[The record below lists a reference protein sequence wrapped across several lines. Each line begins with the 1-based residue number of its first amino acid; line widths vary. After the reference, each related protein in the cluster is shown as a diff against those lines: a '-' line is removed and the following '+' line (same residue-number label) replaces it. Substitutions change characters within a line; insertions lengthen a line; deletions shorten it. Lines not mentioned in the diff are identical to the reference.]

1 MPLVRSNNQQLT
13 TNNQFA
19 LKLNQAMIL
28 LRACI
33 ALGLCISFT
42 SAATRPKR
50 NPTDKTPSASVR
62 QWMRS
67 MSLRDKAAQLIIMP
81 IYGEPANTRS
91 AEFRKYQHFIRDLH
105 VGGVIVTGHSLNGG
119 IRNAEPY
126 AMAAL
131 INHLQKMARTPL
143 FVSADFERGASM
155 RVNSTTAWP
164 YSMAFAAAKD
174 LTAVGQEGAD
184 TARDARAMGVN
195 WIFAPV
201 ADVNN
206 NPDNPIINIRSF
218 GENAAEVSSF
228 VQAYIIGAHSDR
240 KNPVLVTAKHFPG
253 HGDTTEDSHMAL
265 PRLNADRDRIE
276 AVELAPFRTAIA
288 AGVDAVMTAHLNV
301 PALEPDNIPAT
312 VSSKILTGVL
322 RGELGFHGLVIT
334 DAMDMQGLAAM
345 LDTAEASVRAIEAGA
360 DVLLMPKRAEDAI
373 RGLVAAV
380 QTGRISRK
388 RLDDSVGRVL
398 TAKIRLGLTRKKL
411 VNLEDIADVVDSP
424 EAEEQAQSVADHA
437 VTLVKDTKDSFP
449 IRHAANTCVI
459 AMTEGRRS
467 QQGIRLVDEIKKRA
481 PGIVTTVVDPSMT
494 KGDLD
499 QVIEKSSSCGQ
510 IIAAA
515 FVSVSAYRGNV
526 ALAGGYPDFLNALIG
541 GKAPVLLAALGNPYL
556 IRNFPNVAAYL
567 TTYSPTPTS
576 ETALAKALFG
586 EIAITGQLPVS
597 IPGIAKYG
605 DGIQVTVVTTAVK
618 GL

>member
-1 MPLVRSNNQQLT
+1 ML
-13 TNNQFA
+13 
-19 LKLNQAMIL
+19 L

-33 ALGLCISFT
+33 ALGLCISLAG
-42 SAATRPKR
+42 AATRPKK
-50 NPTDKTPSASVR
+50 PADKTIPAPVR
-62 QWMRS
+62 QLMRS
-67 MSLRDKAAQLIIMP
+67 MTLRDKVAQLIIMP
-81 IYGEPANTRS
+81 IYGEHANTRS
-91 AEFRKYQHFIRDLH
+91 AEFRKYQHLIRDLH

-131 INHLQKMARTPL
+131 INRLQKMARTPL

-174 LTAVGQEGAD
+174 LAGVSEEGAD

-218 GENAAEVSSF
+218 GENPAEVSSF
-228 VQAYIIGAHSDR
+228 VQAYITGAHSDR

-253 HGDTTEDSHMAL
+253 HGDTIEDSHMAL
-265 PRLNADRDRIE
+265 PRLDADRDRIE
-276 AVELAPFRTAIA
+276 AVELQPFRAAIA
-288 AGVDAVMTAHLNV
+288 AGVDAVMTAHLAV
-301 PALEPDNIPAT
+301 PALEPENIPAT

-322 RGELGFHGLVIT
+322 RDELGFHGLVVT

-345 LDTAEASVRAIEAGA
+345 FDTAEASARAIEAGA

-373 RGLVAAV
+373 RGVVAAV
-380 QTGRISRK
+380 ESGRISRK
-388 RLDDSVGRVL
+388 RLDDSVAKVL
-398 TAKIRLGLTRKKL
+398 TAKVRLGLTRKKL
-411 VNLEDIADVVDSP
+411 VNLEDIADVVESP
-424 EAEEQAQSVADHA
+424 ESDERAQAVADHA
-437 VTLVKDTKDSFP
+437 VTLVKDSKDSLP
-449 IRHAANTCVI
+449 IRHAANTCLI
-459 AMTEGRRS
+459 ALTEGRRS
-467 QQGIRLVDEIKKRA
+467 QQGIRLIDEVKKRA
-481 PGIVTTVVDPSMT
+481 PGITTTVLDPAMT
-494 KGDLD
+494 KDDLN
-499 QVIEKSSSCGQ
+499 QVVDKSSGCGQ

-515 FVSVSAYRGNV
+515 YVSVSAYRGNV
-526 ALAGGYPDFLNALIG
+526 ALAGGYPDFLNALIA

-556 IRNFPNVAAYL
+556 VRSFPNVAAYL

-586 EIAITGQLPVS
+586 EIAITGQLPVT
-597 IPGIAKYG
+597 IPGVAKYG
-605 DGIQVTVVTTAVK
+605 DGIQVPAATTAVK